1 MSDANKDKTNSS
13 VFFAGYFFFWNNNI
27 ITATSMI
34 QTINA
39 NNIKQNELYALH
51 KGFENLSE
59 LNPII
64 EWDIKIMNILQ
75 TSQIFKNIQVY
86 TDNQALMLGLNS
98 GDIAKTIKGTIY
110 FHNMF
115 KQIVQGKDLFAV
127 PLQFKYIFTKDNLA
141 DLLTKPL
148 SSLAIQKNLNK
159 YSN

>member
-1 MSDANKDKTNSS
+1 M
-13 VFFAGYFFFWNNNI
+13 V
-27 ITATSMI
+27 

-39 NNIKQNELYALH
+39 NNSKQSELYALH
-51 KGFENLSE
+51 KGFEKLSE

-75 TSQIFKNIQVY
+75 TSQIFRNIKVY
-86 TDNQALMLGLNS
+86 TDNQALMLSLNS

>member
-98 GDIAKTIKGTIY
+98 GYIA
-110 FHNMF
+110 
-115 KQIVQGKDLFAV
+115 
-127 PLQFKYIFTKDNLA
+127 
-141 DLLTKPL
+141 
-148 SSLAIQKNLNK
+148 
-159 YSN
+159 